1 MAKTFSELKTG
12 DQLWIWWL
20 DTLLQATVKEI
31 KNCDKFFQGEYV
43 FDSGDLRIETEKG
56 SFIALSDV
64 MKCSAFVY
72 GTDGL
77 EHKIIG
83 TSKEAVRDT
92 LKESLE
98 FKKKEL
104 ETKKE
109 LWLKNFE

>member
-20 DTLLQATVKEI
+20 DTLLQTTIKDI
-31 KNCDKFFQGEYV
+31 KNPVKSINGEYLYLQIV
-43 FDSGDLRIETEKG
+43 TEKG
-56 SFIALSDV
+56 SFTAFSDV

-98 FKKKEL
+98 FKKKEI
-104 ETKKE
+104 EMKTE
-109 LWLKNFE
+109 LWLKNFD